1 MVIAPAKTGKLS
13 SNKNAV
19 IKIDQTNNGNLF
31 ISMPR
36 QRMLKIVTIKLI
48 APAIEETPA
57 KCNENIPA
65 STDAPEC
72 AKTPLKGG

>member
-1 MVIAPAKTGKLS
+1 MSI
-13 SNKNAV
+13 
-19 IKIDQTNNGNLF
+19 
-31 ISMPR
+31 PR
-36 QRMLKIVTIKLI
+36 QRILKIVTIKLI